1 MLLMEKKRYH
11 LALKYFQQKELDLK
25 ERLKPVY
32 YALMHFM
39 QDEHPNEFKKA
50 GGEIKETVE
59 EIVARIKQTAVDL
72 SAGGGSKE
80 EATTIDGDSD
90 LVKQLYQQF
99 SVANE
104 STVKKESE

>member
-11 LALKYFQQKELDLK
+11 LALKYFQQKELDFK

-39 QDEHPNEFKKA
+39 QDEHPNELKKA

-59 EIVARIKQTAVDL
+59 EVIAR
-72 SAGGGSKE
+72 
-80 EATTIDGDSD
+80 
-90 LVKQLYQQF
+90 VKQLQEF
-99 SVANE
+99 
-104 STVKKESE
+104 